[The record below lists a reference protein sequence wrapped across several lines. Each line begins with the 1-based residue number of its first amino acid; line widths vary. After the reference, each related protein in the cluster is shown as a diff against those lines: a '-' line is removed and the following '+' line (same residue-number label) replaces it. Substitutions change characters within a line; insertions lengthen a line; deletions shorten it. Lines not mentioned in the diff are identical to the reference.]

1 MANSKTGMLATYRDA
16 FSGLPRLTWLLC
28 LAAFLNRCGSMVV
41 LFLGLYAKEHFGYS
55 ATEAGYVLS
64 LYDCGD
70 VLVREP
76 HARWPRHHTSR
87 RQQRALAN
95 DTLASDSPHIDTP
108 RIDTARNDTPLNDTP
123 RNDTPR
129 NDTAPNSVSKDLI

>member
-55 ATEAGYVLS
+55 ATDSGYVLS
-64 LYDCGD
+64 LYGGGD

-108 RIDTARNDTPLNDTP
+108 RIDTARNDTA
-123 RNDTPR
+123 RNDTAR

>member
-28 LAAFLNRCGSMVV
+28 LAALLNRCGSMVV

-55 ATEAGYVLS
+55 ATDSGYVLS
-64 LYDCGD
+64 LYGGGD

-95 DTLASDSPHIDTP
+95 DTLASDSPHIDSPHIDTA
-108 RIDTARNDTPLNDTP
+108 RIDTARNDTA
-123 RNDTPR
+123 R